1 MNPLVCL
8 GINPTTALP
17 NAMDRTVARV
27 SKFAVDNADDNAD
40 DNGDDHGDDHGDD
53 SRTMLNVYPRIA
65 IDSKNLDREYRPDLK
80 AENDRYIV
88 SLIDDRPLTLLAA
101 WGGLLPI
108 KPHLPSLLMGSLQL
122 TSARVSDW
130 VSLGD
135 PTNGG
140 HPRHPLD
147 RRVLAS
153 TDSLR
158 FQSRP
163 SSRH

>member
-1 MNPLVCL
+1 MGTVGVNPLVCL

-27 SKFAVDNADDNAD
+27 SKFAVDNAV
-40 DNGDDHGDDHGDD
+40 DNGED

-65 IDSKNLDREYRPDLK
+65 TDSKNLDREYRPDLK
-80 AENDRYIV
+80 AENDRDIV

-101 WGGLLPI
+101 WGGLLAI
-108 KPHLPSLLMGSLQL
+108 KPYLPSLLMGSLLL